1 MQSASMAKSEKPRE
15 SQFDPPEEPEWHR
28 MISVA
33 AYYLAEQRGFAA
45 GQSLDDWLR
54 AEEQIKESIKPVA
67 SDRF

>member
-1 MQSASMAKSEKPRE
+1 
-15 SQFDPPEEPEWHR
+15 

-54 AEEQIKESIKPVA
+54 AEEQIKESIKPIA
-67 SDRF
+67 SDPPRSSPA